1 MSCHIFISLVLSF
14 VGNKDNS
21 HSVLRSQAPSHA
33 FFCEKIKKESSKQKK
48 SSNQAEVA
56 PVSQQKFV
64 CASGLVINPTGL
76 LTFARGG
83 PGRRPSSQ
91 LSWLTFSDFDLRLP
105 FLVTK
110 P

>member
-21 HSVLRSQAPSHA
+21 HSVLRSQAPSQA
-33 FFCEKIKKESSKQKK
+33 FFLRKNKKREFQAKK
-48 SSNQAEVA
+48 TSNRTEVA
-56 PVSQQKFV
+56 PASQRKFV
-64 CASGLVINPTGL
+64 CATGLVINPTGL

-105 FLVTK
+105 FS
-110 P
+110 